1 MESSFSSNRFARF
14 LLSAAFVFLAFVL
27 IAVLMPR
34 GGAPEDIAVHFAGPG
49 NFPIVTPQAPE
60 QASTSR
66 K

>member
-1 MESSFSSNRFARF
+1 MEGSFSSNRFARF

-49 NFPIVTPQAPE
+49 SFPIVPREAPE
-60 QASTSR
+60 QTSASR